1 MVSERELSKRK
12 TTQQT
17 ISISPALK
25 ARIEQYINDNNK
37 KDPKDIRLKSVS
49 SFYNYV
55 LEKTMDCFDKGKTLD
70 DFELFID
77 SEINDFFDKITFKAL
92 IPYYETALK
101 TNKYTDPT
109 FDRLP
114 LFFLTIRRLYFSIMD
129 PHDID
134 SINNLFSRL
143 KNFMLGN
150 SLTKDANLDLF
161 TGKSETDLTGIFEF
175 SGFYQ
180 NLSFENCK
188 YTAAIFGLLGVKVTN
203 CLYSEKD
210 NYCRFDLEATELFYR
225 KELLRTERIKLIN
238 NNVSQLINYKQIIQD
253 DDDYFLWMKIADDK
267 NIFISFNNPVIRD
280 EYFNL
285 IRKKVM
291 EFSEKEEFHVLM
303 LKLFEKLHWID
314 IESENELLFHLRL
327 SETKNQDEI
336 QFLMKILSEKSEVI
350 KDNGIYYLTPK

>member
-1 MVSERELSKRK
+1 MVSERELSKKK

-25 ARIEQYINDNNK
+25 ARIEQYVNENNK
-37 KDPKDIRLKSVS
+37 RNPKDSRLKSVS

-55 LEKTMDCFDKGKTLD
+55 LEKTMDCFDKGKSLD
-70 DFELFID
+70 DFESFID
-77 SEINDFFDKITFKAL
+77 SEINDFFDKITFRAI
-92 IPYYETALK
+92 IPYYEAALK

-109 FDRLP
+109 FDKLP

-134 SINNLFSRL
+134 SINNLFNRL
-143 KNFMLGN
+143 RNFIMSN
-150 SLTKDANLDLF
+150 NLTKDANLDLF
-161 TGKSETDLTGIFEF
+161 TGKSNTDLTGIFEF
-175 SGFYQ
+175 SGLYQ

-188 YTAAIFGLLGVKVTN
+188 YTAAIFGLLGVRITN

-238 NNVSQLINYKQIIQD
+238 KNVAQLINFKQIVFD

-267 NIFISFNNPVIRD
+267 NNYICFNNPETRNELI
-280 EYFNL
+280 NL
-285 IRKKVM
+285 IRKEIE
-291 EFSEKEEFHVLM
+291 EFSEKEEYNLLI

-314 IESENELLFHLRL
+314 IESETELIFHLRL
-327 SETKNQDEI
+327 SETKNQDEL
-336 QFLMKILSEKSEVI
+336 QFLMKTLSEKSQVAQ
-350 KDNGIYYLTPK
+350 DNGIYYLTKK